1 MRVSS
6 NCNPHTLLSEV
17 QNGTAT
23 LENSRFFSLRYI
35 YFVLSPFS
43 HVQFF
48 VTLWNVDCHAPLS
61 MGFSKQEYWSELP
74 CPPPGDLPG
83 PGIEPTSL
91 VSLAQAG
98 GFFTTAPPGKPIR
111 VTGTLIESLTIS
123 MAYFGFNRCK
133 RDAHLISPIS
143 CEALWGKAPC

>member
-1 MRVSS
+1 MIFFLQLNHIFSSNYFRSLKTILMLKIKKNNDVSVRVSS

-74 CPPPGDLPG
+74 CLPPGDLPN
-83 PGIEPTSL
+83 PGTEPTSL
-91 VSLAQAG
+91 TSPAL
-98 GFFTTAPPGKPIR
+98 
-111 VTGTLIESLTIS
+111 TGRFL
-123 MAYFGFNRCK
+123 
-133 RDAHLISPIS
+133 
-143 CEALWGKAPC
+143 

>member
-1 MRVSS
+1 MIFFLQLNHIFSSNYFRSLKTILMLKIKKKNDVSVRVSS

-74 CPPPGDLPG
+74 CSASGDLPD
-83 PGIEPTSL
+83 PGIKLWSLKSPALAGRFITTS
-91 VSLAQAG
+91 AWE
-98 GFFTTAPPGKPIR
+98 APK
-111 VTGTLIESLTIS
+111 
-123 MAYFGFNRCK
+123 
-133 RDAHLISPIS
+133 
-143 CEALWGKAPC
+143 